1 MSILRELGPLLV
13 FFATY
18 KFYGLIE
25 ATIALSII
33 MSTLLAYDYLTGK
46 KIQIQ
51 MVVSTLIL
59 VIFTGISVLT
69 GDVTFI
75 KMKITI
81 INLLFGIILFVGVA
95 LDKGFIKYL
104 FGPAL
109 NLNDKSWIILSK
121 RFGFFFILLS
131 VVNEII
137 WRNFSEDIWVNF
149 KTFGV
154 MAITLCFALTQM
166 SFMSKNSKESKE
178 DNI

>member
-1 MSILRELGPLLV
+1 MNMLRELAPLLV

-25 ATIALSII
+25 ATIVLSII
-33 MSTLLAYDYLTGK
+33 MSVLLAYDYFTGR

-59 VIFTGISVLT
+59 VIFTGITVLT

-81 INLLFGIILFVGVA
+81 INLLFGITLFVGVA

-109 NLNDKSWIILSK
+109 NLSDDAWIILSK
-121 RFGFFFILLS
+121 RFGFFFVLLAG
-131 VVNEII
+131 VNEII
-137 WRNFSEDIWVNF
+137 WRNFSESAWVNF

-166 SFMSKNSKESKE
+166 SFMSKHNKDS
-178 DNI
+178 DGVL

>member
-1 MSILRELGPLLV
+1 MNMLREVAPLLV
-13 FFATY
+13 FFITY

-25 ATIALSII
+25 ATIVLSII
-33 MSTLLAYDYLTGK
+33 MSILLAYDYLTGR

-51 MVVSTLIL
+51 MVVSTSIL

-81 INLLFGIILFVGVA
+81 INLLFGITLFIGVY
-95 LDKGFIKYL
+95 LNKGFIKYL

-109 NLNDKSWIILSK
+109 NLNDDAWVILSK
-121 RFGFFFILLS
+121 RFGSFFILLAII
-131 VVNEII
+131 NEII
-137 WRNFSEDIWVNF
+137 WRNFSESTWVNF

-166 SFMSKNSKESKE
+166 SFMSKNNKDS
-178 DNI
+178 NTAN